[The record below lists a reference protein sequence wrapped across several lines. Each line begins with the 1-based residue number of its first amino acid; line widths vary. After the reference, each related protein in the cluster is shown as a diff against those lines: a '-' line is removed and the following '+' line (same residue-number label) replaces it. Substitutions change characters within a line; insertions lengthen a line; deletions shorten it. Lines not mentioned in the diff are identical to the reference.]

1 MGKPLSEGVDYFFI
15 SSFEGILVVLINHT
29 PNSKSLILIKGKIKN
44 RKMLAFR
51 SIIAWRI
58 PWTEEPGS
66 YSSWG
71 CKSQIQL
78 SDWTTTTTRGILKF
92 SIWWRTT
99 GAEAVQLAKRL
110 PRLVQFWVLWN
121 CLLVLLLLS
130 LMSSS
135 SLNQNGLG
143 FRVMYTVGQ
152 CSGWINVNL

>member
-78 SDWTTTTTRGILKF
+78 SD
-92 SIWWRTT
+92 
-99 GAEAVQLAKRL
+99 
-110 PRLVQFWVLWN
+110 
-121 CLLVLLLLS
+121 
-130 LMSSS
+130 
-135 SLNQNGLG
+135 
-143 FRVMYTVGQ
+143 
-152 CSGWINVNL
+152 